1 MLEVNRDH
9 PLLRSMLRMFK
20 ADAQDRILA
29 QMTRS
34 LFDASLLLDGYL
46 KDPQALASRT
56 GELLAE
62 AAAWYTEV
70 RKI

>member
-1 MLEVNRDH
+1 
-9 PLLRSMLRMFK
+9 
-20 ADAQDRILA
+20 
-29 QMTRS
+29 MTRS

-46 KDPQALASRT
+46 KDPQALAART
-56 GELLAE
+56 NELLAE